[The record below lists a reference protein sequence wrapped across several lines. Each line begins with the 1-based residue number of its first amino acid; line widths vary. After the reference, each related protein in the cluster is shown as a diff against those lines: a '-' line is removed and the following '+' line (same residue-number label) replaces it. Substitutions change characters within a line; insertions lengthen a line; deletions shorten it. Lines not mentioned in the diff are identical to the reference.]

1 MTDRVKDNQKFIKNI
16 PSKEH
21 LSIYEADIEMK
32 RLIASALI
40 DISKSIAIIADKL
53 PENPDE
59 RALFELLNNDNYQ
72 RNERRPEEIIEEGSK
87 HE

>member
-21 LSIYEADIEMK
+21 MSIHEVDIEMK

-40 DISKSIAIIADKL
+40 DISKSLAIIADKL
-53 PENPDE
+53 PDNPDE
-59 RALFELLNNDNYQ
+59 RILDMLVNNEK
-72 RNERRPEEIIEEGSK
+72 NERRSNNE
-87 HE
+87 